1 LADTRQFQDKLDAT
15 RASIKA
21 VTRTDEF
28 GIADTTQQSKDPTF
42 YDPYK
47 SNHKSSVRCS
57 VFFGPIWISE
67 IVGIEH
73 REENSK
79 TPVYHYASQ
88 YFDDILEGKYIVRG
102 NLYVFETKTNELL
115 ATIAKYK
122 TLLAKEN
129 YQRELIKDIVS
140 QRNNLLAADINV
152 RLLSKYGPT
161 EAARIVDQSLK
172 RINTEII
179 TGRDWDLPKL
189 IIVSG
194 DITDP
199 EPAIDVFEDVTF
211 DTSSK
216 AILADGATQIRVIS
230 WFGRRRPIRDNP
242 ETGSLLGKK
251 RIDFDA
257 TVRNFMDS
265 FMNFL
270 KSNMKVLI
278 KDVSI
283 PVALNPNNIGFIG
296 SLPPAIAGWGPE
308 LCLTPV
314 KVEQYGV
321 PDIIPLQYNTVY
333 YEIDS
338 PAETAENII
347 KENKP
352 YQYREY
358 KRGEIPTRTTLR
370 GVWKNLFPDPD
381 FLIANT
387 PFISRALPTHR
398 ALSYSWLIPV
408 PAMPGTVGDSFGQDP
423 LLPARIKNSGDYTFQ
438 EEDTHSVTG
447 STLMA
452 AFMTVAM
459 YRDYD
464 ERTGGF
470 IRAPVRSMFY
480 MPIPTIKTED
490 LDDKT
495 KRVLI
500 EDYPLI
506 QQGDFL
512 SIIENRI
519 SLPDEYSS
527 LVPLKQTFDGSYVKV
542 AKSATPTA
550 SKVSPID
557 LVSKYEAEAWYLL
570 TPLGPLD
577 IIFGASSFLSNVFE
591 TVTLGILSNSDKVV
605 NYEIDL
611 QDDFGKVAYGFAVD
625 SVIVQV
631 FPLGLDELIA
641 NSTIGEL
648 SLAFGSHAKVN
659 RAIAASLL
667 DGCECVSNEEIDYIY
682 SIVGFNETGFNK
694 VLNFSATWNKDTIA
708 RLLRDKKLPGM
719 LVRIVSDRVRD
730 LGGRFTQVIGRNDYV
745 SAATTM
751 PSSKVVYTSFIRCD
765 RSYFTF
771 DERWPKDIFTTLAN
785 VSANAGLNFYRRETD
800 IAIRL
805 FAGSL
810 RALKHDGV
818 WQALTFNIIQGG
830 GTALTLGGIGLA
842 ASGIGLAA
850 KTIGIFGS
858 AALDTAEGIW
868 NLAIHVPIINEAVNI
883 LDSIGLDLTTIFQDT
898 TIVRSSRTG
907 GETPVPST
915 ALKNISVYNN
925 GERYI
930 VFKDRL
936 AEYLS
941 RIIYNDVK
949 EIISANPDEYEGD
962 EVLANGGTSVGGAVY
977 NRVDT
982 QLVDGF
988 NRYFKSPEWS
998 VDYIYGE
1005 DLDKLVGGITSETG
1019 EPLLSN
1025 AGSKT
1030 SEVFLLT
1037 RKAPRPSMFV
1047 LDEAVKDPNAYR
1059 GQDPNPRGIIF

>member
-1 LADTRQFQDKLDAT
+1 MADNREFQDKIDAT

-28 GIADTTQQSKDPTF
+28 GIAETTQQSKDPTF

-47 SNHKSSVRCS
+47 SNHKSSTRCS
-57 VFFGPIWISE
+57 VFFGPIWIAE
-67 IVGIEH
+67 IVGVEH

-88 YFDDILEGKYIVRG
+88 YFDDVLEGKYIVRG

-122 TLLAKEN
+122 TLLDREK
-129 YQRELIKDIVS
+129 YQRELVKDIVA
-140 QRNNLLAADINV
+140 QRNNLLAADINI

-161 EAARIVDQSLK
+161 EAAKIVDQSLK
-172 RINTEII
+172 RINTELI

-199 EPAIDVFEDVTF
+199 EPAIDIFEDVTF

-216 AILADGATQIRVIS
+216 AILADGATQIKVIS

-257 TVRNFMDS
+257 TIRNFMDS
-265 FMNFL
+265 FMGFL
-270 KSNMKVLI
+270 RSNLKVLI

-283 PVALNPNNIGFIG
+283 PVVLNPNNIGFIG

-321 PDIIPLQYNTVY
+321 PDLIPLQYSTVY
-333 YEIDS
+333 YEADS
-338 PAETAENII
+338 PAERAEDII
-347 KENKP
+347 RENKP
-352 YQYREY
+352 YQYRDY
-358 KRGEIPTRTTLR
+358 KRGEVPTRTSLR
-370 GVWKNLFPDPD
+370 GIWKNLFPDPD
-381 FLIANT
+381 YLVANT

-398 ALSYSWLIPV
+398 AMSYSWLIPV

-423 LLPARIKNSGDYTFQ
+423 LLPARIKNAGDYTFQ

-464 ERTGGF
+464 ERTRAF

-480 MPIPTIKTED
+480 MPTPSIRTED
-490 LDDKT
+490 INSKT
-495 KRVLI
+495 KRILL
-500 EDYPLI
+500 EDYPFI

-512 SIIENRI
+512 SLIANGI
-519 SLPDEYSS
+519 SLPDEYKS
-527 LVPLKQTFDGSYVKV
+527 LETLKDSFDGSYKKGLITGKV
-542 AKSATPTA
+542 
-550 SKVSPID
+550 VPID
-557 LVSKYEAEAWYLL
+557 LVSKYEAEAWYLA
-570 TPLGPLD
+570 TPLGPSD
-577 IIFGASSFLSNVFE
+577 IIFGASSFLSDVFE
-591 TVTLGILSNSDKVV
+591 TVTFGILGNSDKVV

-611 QDDFGKVAYGFAVD
+611 QDDFGRVAYGFAVD

-631 FPLGLDELIA
+631 FPIGLDELNA
-641 NSTIGEL
+641 NSIVGEL
-648 SLAFGSHAKVN
+648 SLLFGSHAKVN
-659 RAIAASLL
+659 RAIAGSLL
-667 DGCECVSNEEIDYIY
+667 DSCECISNEEIDYIY
-682 SIVGFNETGFNK
+682 SLAGFNETSFNK
-694 VLNFSATWNKDTIA
+694 VLNFSATWNKETIA
-708 RLLRDKKLPGM
+708 RLLRRLKLPCM
-719 LVRIVSDRVRD
+719 LIRVVSDRIRD
-730 LGGRFTQVIGRNDYV
+730 PGGRFSQIIGRNEYV

-751 PSSKVVYTSFIRCD
+751 PSSKVVYTSFVRCD

-771 DERWPKDIFTTLAN
+771 DERWPKDIFTKLSN
-785 VSANAGLNFYRRETD
+785 VSSNAGLNFYRQETD
-800 IAIRL
+800 RAIRL

-830 GTALTLGGIGLA
+830 GATFGLGGLGLL
-842 ASGIGLAA
+842 ASTTGFAV
-850 KTIGIFGS
+850 KTVGIFGS

-883 LDSIGLDLTTIFQDT
+883 LDTIGIDLTTIFQDT

-907 GETPVPST
+907 GDTPVPST
-915 ALKNISVYNN
+915 SLKNISVYNN

-930 VFKDRL
+930 IVKDKL
-936 AEYLS
+936 VEYLS
-941 RIIYNDVK
+941 RTLYNDVK
-949 EIISANPDEYEGD
+949 QILDANPDEFQGD
-962 EVLANGGTSVGGAVY
+962 EVLANGGTSIGGAIY

-982 QLVDGF
+982 QLIDGF
-988 NRYFKSPEWS
+988 NRYFNFPEWS

-1005 DLDKLVGGITSETG
+1005 DIDRLVGAVVSESTG
-1019 EPLLSN
+1019 TTILSN
-1025 AGSKT
+1025 TGNRT
-1030 SEVFLLT
+1030 SQVFMLT
-1037 RKAPRPSMFV
+1037 RKSARPSMFV

-1059 GQDPNPRGIIF
+1059 GQDPNPRGIVF